1 MDAFFILIFVGPV
14 SVAPP
19 GNMAGGACAY
29 PPYKR
34 SSTRNLQTKK
44 KTSFDVFL
52 LEYWY
57 RGWDSN
63 PQAR

>member
-1 MDAFFILIFVGPV
+1 MGAFLFGFCRAGKRSPT
-14 SVAPP
+14 PHF
-19 GNMAGGACAY
+19 AGGRGANRAY
-29 PPYKR
+29 ERQK
-34 SSTRNLQTKK
+34 LQTKK